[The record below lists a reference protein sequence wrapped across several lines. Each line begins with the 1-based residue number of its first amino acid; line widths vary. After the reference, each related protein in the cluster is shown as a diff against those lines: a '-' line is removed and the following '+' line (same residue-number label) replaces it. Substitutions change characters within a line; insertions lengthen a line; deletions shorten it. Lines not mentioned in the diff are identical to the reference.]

1 MLTLLASAGVFLFT
15 CNQADDIIRNVWQN
29 DYLTREDQIGIIQ
42 SMLEATP
49 PHCSAH
55 EYHDE

>member
-1 MLTLLASAGVFLFT
+1 MLPLLLASVSFLFT
-15 CNQADDIIRNVWQN
+15 CNQADDVIRNVWQN
-29 DYLTREDQIGIIQ
+29 EYLTREDQIGIIQ